1 VRYAFLFWCT
11 GLAAQELGVLSTER
25 PGYAATSGAVGL
37 GVLQLEQGYT
47 LESAR
52 EPTRKVTTYSGPQAL
67 VRFGVSDA
75 LELRFATNGY
85 AWRSEVTEVGQRA
98 VSGPNDFVVGAK
110 FRIVTQGTARP
121 EFSITGG
128 LSVPARGSFFS
139 TAGYDP
145 SFTLAAYKDLRS
157 NFSLSANLNMA
168 SITDSRGRFY
178 SAGQSLSAGRGFRVV
193 SIFAEAF
200 HTTRGR
206 EGSQT
211 TVDGGAFRGL
221 GKHAQIDVCVGH
233 TIAAPWPAQF
243 ISLGLVLRNPRAL
256 LVREK

>member
-1 VRYAFLFWCT
+1 
-11 GLAAQELGVLSTER
+11 
-25 PGYAATSGAVGL
+25 
-37 GVLQLEQGYT
+37 LEQGYT

-52 EPTRKVTTYSGPQAL
+52 EQARKMTTFSGPQAL
-67 VRFGVSDA
+67 VRFGISDA

-110 FRIVTQGTARP
+110 FRIVTQAAARP

-128 LSVPARGSFFS
+128 LSVPARGSFFT

-145 SFTLAAYKDLRS
+145 SFTLAAYKDLPN
-157 NFSLSANLNMA
+157 NFSLAANLNMA

-178 SAGQSLSAGRGFRVV
+178 SAGQSLSAARSLGVLSV
-193 SIFAEAF
+193 FAEAF
-200 HTTRGR
+200 HATPGR

-211 TVDGGAFRGL
+211 TLDTGAFRAL
-221 GKHAQIDVCVGH
+221 GKHAQIDVCIGH

-243 ISLGLVLRNPRAL
+243 ISIGLVLRGPRAL
-256 LVREK
+256 RARER